1 MVNDKNEILDE
12 TKGQQPEVSTAND
25 SGIQEDI
32 FSEIFGQPATEEFVA
47 TDNSQEQP
55 DNQGVTPSDP
65 VPVDIDPTNDNGQ
78 FQYWQSQ
85 ADKKQIEVD
94 LLKEQVAGLTANKSE
109 SEAPVE
115 RETEKLSRP
124 VKPRKP
130 ADFNHS
136 EALDN
141 PEGENAKYLAK
152 KDNYVDDLAD
162 YMENAESQR
171 EKVAQA
177 QEQQR
182 QIGLRNQQVMTD
194 LQSKYEYNA
203 AEAADFIDVMNDPS
217 SMSLDNLVQLHKI
230 RKGQRTN
237 VNAVNQVDQ
246 RQIRQS
252 QQKMQL
258 MDNRQK
264 NLSVPQPL
272 GVQSG
277 ASVQSSNKV
286 EDQMM
291 DTMIKHHG
299 KRNPF
304 G

>member
-1 MVNDKNEILDE
+1 MDDNNKIMEE
-12 TKGQQPEVSTAND
+12 TQGQQPEVSTAND
-25 SGIQEDI
+25 SGLQEDI
-32 FSEIFGQPATEEFVA
+32 FSEIFGTPATEQFVA
-47 TDNSQEQP
+47 TTSPEQQP
-55 DNQGVTPSDP
+55 DNEVQPSDT
-65 VPVDIDPTNDNGQ
+65 VPVNESPKDDNAQ

-85 ADKKQIEVD
+85 ADKKQVEVD
-94 LLKEQVAGLTANKSE
+94 LLKEQLAGYTANTSN

-115 RETEKLSRP
+115 KETDKLTRP
-124 VKPRKP
+124 VKPRRP
-130 ADFNHS
+130 ADYSHS

-141 PEGENAKYLAK
+141 PESESAKYLTQ
-152 KDNYVDDLAD
+152 KDVYVDDLAD
-162 YMENAESQR
+162 YMEKAENQR
-171 EKVAQA
+171 EQVAIS

-182 QIGLRNQQVMTD
+182 QVSIRNQQVMTD
-194 LQSKYEYNA
+194 LQSKYSYNA

-217 SMSLDNLVQLHKI
+217 SMSLDNLVELHKI
-230 RKGQRTN
+230 KRGQRTN
-237 VNAVNQVDQ
+237 VNAVNEMNQ
-246 RQIRQS
+246 RQMRQS
-252 QQKMQL
+252 QQKVQL
-258 MDNRQK
+258 MENRQK

-291 DTMIKHHG
+291 DAMIKTHG